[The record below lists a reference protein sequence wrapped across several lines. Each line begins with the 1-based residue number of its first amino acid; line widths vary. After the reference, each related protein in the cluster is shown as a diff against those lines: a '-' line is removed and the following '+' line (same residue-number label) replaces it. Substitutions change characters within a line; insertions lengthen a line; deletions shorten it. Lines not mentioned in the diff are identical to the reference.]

1 MAIQNDDILRICMSL
16 NIDSHIDGDLTDEII
31 AQINKL
37 KEENYELNAVIEESA
52 DSIHIADGN
61 GDTLRVNRV
70 FEKSTG
76 FKRDEIIG
84 KNVCSLEAEKVYS
97 PSVVKLAI
105 KERRKLTMLQSSSTG
120 VHVIVTSTP
129 IFDEDGNITRVVTNG
144 RLVKELML
152 LNEYFSNLKNGTE
165 FKNKAEDSEFIY
177 KNKAMQD
184 LMKLIK
190 HIAIVESGIIITGES
205 GTGKSRIAKHIHQQG
220 PRSKHKFVEI
230 NCAAIPESL
239 MESELF
245 GYEMG
250 AFTGAKKGGKQG
262 LIELADKGTLFLDEI
277 GDMPLSMQSKLLQVI
292 QNRQITRVGG
302 EIPRDIDVQVISATN
317 KNLEDMIK
325 EGTFRLDLYYRLN
338 VVQIHIPALRERPE
352 DIPLLIEYFI
362 NKYNQR
368 YEKNIIFSNEVIKI
382 MEGYEWPGNI
392 RQLENLVEKLVVI
405 NQTGIVVLDELS
417 LTELSEHTKKAR
429 PIFINEIMPL
439 KTALEET
446 EKQLVLNAYQSLK
459 SSYKVGEAL
468 NISQSAANRKIQK
481 YCKEKSHTTL
491 DNE

>member
-1 MAIQNDDILRICMSL
+1 MALQHDSILRIGKSL
-16 NIDSHIDGDLTDEII
+16 GIENEHIGEDLTEEII

-70 FEKSTG
+70 FEQATG
-76 FKRDEIIG
+76 FTRDQIIG
-84 KNVCSLEAEKVYS
+84 QNVSELEAEKIYY

-105 KERRKLTMLQSSSTG
+105 KEKRKLTMLQWSGTG
-120 VHVIVTSTP
+120 VNVIVTSTP
-129 IFDEDGNITRVVTNG
+129 IFDEDGNIARVVTNG
-144 RLVKELML
+144 RLVKELVL
-152 LNEYFSNLKNGTE
+152 LNEYFNNLQDGTGI
-165 FKNKAEDSEFIY
+165 KTKAEDAELIY

-184 LMKLIK
+184 LMKLIQ
-190 HIAIVESGIIITGES
+190 HIAIIESGIIITGES
-205 GTGKSRIAKHIHQQG
+205 GTGKSRIAKYIHQQG
-220 PRSKHKFVEI
+220 PRCKQRFVEI

-250 AFTGAKKGGKQG
+250 AFTGAKKTGKQG
-262 LIELADKGTLFLDEI
+262 LIESADKGTLFLDEI

-302 EIPRDIDVQVISATN
+302 EKPRNIDVQIISATN

-325 EGTFRLDLYYRLN
+325 EGKFRLDLYYRLN

-362 NKYNQR
+362 NKYNQK
-368 YEKNIIFSNEVIKI
+368 YEKNIIFANEVIKV

-392 RQLENLVEKLVVI
+392 RQLENMVEKLVVI
-405 NQTGIVVLDELS
+405 NQKGIVMLDDLS
-417 LTELSEHTKKAR
+417 QTELLEYTQKAQ
-429 PIFINEIMPL
+429 PVFINKIMPL
-439 KTALEET
+439 KEALEET
-446 EKQLVLNAYQSLK
+446 EKQLILSAYQSLK
-459 SSYKVGEAL
+459 SSYKVGAAL
-468 NISQSAANRKIQK
+468 NISQSAAHRKIQK
-481 YCKEKSHTTL
+481 YCLEKS
-491 DNE
+491 DNSQIT